1 MTDARERRDARLRVS
16 LSAWLRTFTGCGF
29 ASSFAQATGDLRRL
43 IIAAVDPWQD
53 VGADL
58 DTALAA
64 LGKEEKAALIVF
76 PSIDREQDL
85 LPLFDR
91 LAKTGRWKWKLLR
104 EDGETLPVQ
113 ITWRTDWGCESMVM
127 GFAPFLSMPETRRA
141 PYVCLALWPG
151 QRTKTKEEGIVSFK
165 DMPSRL
171 APEQHKKL
179 IESTLEGVDDILGEE
194 RSKEYVAFI
203 LPRRVCGKA

>member
-1 MTDARERRDARLRVS
+1 MSDARERRDARLRVS
-16 LSAWLRTFTGCGF
+16 LSAWLRSFTGCGF

-43 IIAAVDPWQD
+43 IIAAVEPWQD

-58 DTALAA
+58 DTALVA
-64 LGKEEKAALIVF
+64 LGKEEKAGLIVF
-76 PSIDREQDL
+76 PSLDREQDM

-91 LAKTGRWKWKLLR
+91 LTKTGRWRWKLLR
-104 EDGETLPVQ
+104 EDGDELPVQ
-113 ITWRTDWGCESMVM
+113 ITWRTDEGRESMVM

-171 APEQHKKL
+171 PADQHKKL
-179 IESTLEGVDDILGEE
+179 IDATLESVGEILGED
-194 RSKEYVAFI
+194 RSGEYITFI
-203 LPRRVCGKA
+203 LPRRVCGK